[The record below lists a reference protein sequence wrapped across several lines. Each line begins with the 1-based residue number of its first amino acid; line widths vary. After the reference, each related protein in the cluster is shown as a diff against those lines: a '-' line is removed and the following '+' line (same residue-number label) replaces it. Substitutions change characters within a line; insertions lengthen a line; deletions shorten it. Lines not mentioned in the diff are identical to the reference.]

1 MKHYIV
7 TFLLGLCCFV
17 LLSACNS
24 KENDITELSAD
35 KVYFFYQTTCPHC
48 HTAAQ
53 YIKNKYPMLKV
64 VSRDIKLPG
73 NKNLFKTAVK
83 KYGINGS
90 VGTPLIC
97 FGDHYIMGWGP
108 NDKQLFDYYV
118 RPYVDNAMQ
127 EKK

>member
-1 MKHYIV
+1 MKNYII
-7 TFLLGLCCFV
+7 TFLLSVCCLWF
-17 LLSACNS
+17 LSACQP
-24 KENDITELSAD
+24 EEDDIKDLSAD

-73 NKNLFKTAVK
+73 NMNLFKAAVK
-83 KYGINGS
+83 KYEIGGAI
-90 VGTPLIC
+90 GTPLIC
-97 FGDHYIMGWGP
+97 FGEHYIMGWGP

-118 RPYVDNAMQ
+118 RPYVDSAMQ
-127 EKK
+127 EKE